1 MNKSGARTAAGIMF
15 ILCALYYALTEA
27 QYIIDY
33 GFGYIDYWI
42 LPYFIG
48 FVLAAVG
55 MFADNLTLSAIGFG
69 LCLIP
74 AGRYVFLRVSDLFYG
89 ISYWQY
95 IVYTAMAVTW
105 FLSFVLMVIAGII
118 RKTGVGIAGGVMAVL
133 YVIMDLFM
141 VVYRAIDRGRI
152 FSGSILNRI
161 LTGYGI
167 LFCLLLVIGAFLY
180 AAAMHRK
187 KEQPANYY
195 GRPAYAGA
203 GYGGQGYVPAQP
215 AMQQPAMQQPTRQA
229 AQQPVRQAAPQA
241 QADVDQFEK
250 LTQLKKLLDNG
261 ILTQEEFDMKKR
273 EILSRHL

>member
-74 AGRYVFLRVSDLFYG
+74 AGRYVFLRVTDLFYG

-118 RKTGVGIAGGVMAVL
+118 RKSGLGIAAGVMAVL

-141 VVYRAIDRGRI
+141 VVVRAIDRGRI

-203 GYGGQGYVPAQP
+203 GYGSQGYVPSQP
-215 AMQQPAMQQPTRQA
+215 TMQQPVRQA
-229 AQQPVRQAAPQA
+229 AQPPVRQAAPQA
-241 QADVDQFEK
+241 AAQPETDQFEK